1 MNTLGSRIPGKTNM
15 SKPTPNN
22 DIDFEIRFYENILR
36 ESPDFIETM
45 MALADL
51 YTKKG
56 LYREGLELDE
66 RLARLRPEEPVIF
79 YNLACSYSLL
89 NDQYAALNAIRRAV
103 ELGYDD
109 FEHLYNDQDLAQLM
123 ADEQFR
129 KYLKDIQKKQ
139 KSSKVSLPKKE

>member
-1 MNTLGSRIPGKTNM
+1 MAQ
-15 SKPTPNN
+15 TPNNN

-66 RLARLRPEEPVIF
+66 RLSRLRPEEPVIF

-89 NDQYAALNAIRRAV
+89 NDQYAALNAIRRAI

-109 FEHLYNDQDLAQLM
+109 FEHLYNDKDLASLM

-129 KYLKDIQKKQ
+129 AYLKDVQKKYRT
-139 KSSKVSLPKKE
+139 SKVSLPKKEK

>member
-1 MNTLGSRIPGKTNM
+1 MVQ
-15 SKPTPNN
+15 TPNN
-22 DIDFEIRFYENILR
+22 SDIDFEIRFYENILK
-36 ESPDFIETM
+36 ESPDFVEAI

-66 RLARLRPEEPVIF
+66 RLSRLRPEEPVIF

-89 NDQYAALNAIRRAV
+89 NDQYAALNAIRRAID
-103 ELGYDD
+103 LGYDD
-109 FEHLYNDQDLAQLM
+109 FEHLANDQDLASLM

-129 KYLKDIQKKQ
+129 KYLKDVQKKYR
-139 KSSKVSLPKKE
+139 SSKVSLPKKEK

>member
-15 SKPTPNN
+15 SRPTSNN
-22 DIDFEIRFYENILR
+22 DIDCEIRFYENILR